1 MWVAV
6 WAMGVTPGGGFSDAL
21 IVASLHRAS
30 KSKSSQYHRCLVHF
44 EPSGYRGAMPW
55 KRPSP
60 RVRLLIRQS
69 AQITVN
75 ARPEWLEELD
85 DAVLGANPTIAADPE
100 LAAAVSRSNL
110 ANLQFWATANVRDPG
125 APVPPNTGPEP
136 MNIARELVRR
146 GLNAYSLDAYRVGE
160 GVAWRRLM
168 EIAFEL
174 TSDPAELH
182 ELLDVC
188 SRSIS
193 EFIDATLSS
202 IAAQIDLERDELT
215 RGTHAERRETVA
227 LILDGAP
234 IPRRRA
240 EGRLGYALPGP
251 HTAAVIWS
259 DDPGGDLA
267 RLDAAAEAFGQAAGA
282 VRSLSVLAS
291 TATRW
296 AWVSGPVDTDA
307 LQRAVRAMPDVRVAI
322 GPTAD
327 GVDGFRRSHFD
338 AITTQQLMA
347 RLHSPQQIA
356 LFTDV
361 QLVALITADTDR
373 AAEFVNQTLGGLETA
388 GTELQDT
395 VRTFV
400 DEQCNASRAAK
411 RLYTHRNTLV
421 RRLAR
426 ADELLPRPLA
436 ESSVEVAVALDVL
449 RWRGNRG

>member
-1 MWVAV
+1 MTA
-6 WAMGVTPGGGFSDAL
+6 
-21 IVASLHRAS
+21 
-30 KSKSSQYHRCLVHF
+30 
-44 EPSGYRGAMPW
+44 
-55 KRPSP
+55 KRPSV
-60 RVRLLIRQS
+60 RVRELIRHA

-75 ARPEWLEELD
+75 ARPEWLQELD
-85 DAVLGANPTIAADPE
+85 DAVLGANPAIAADPE
-100 LAAAVSRSNL
+100 LAAAVSRSNQ
-110 ANLQFWATANVRDPG
+110 ANLFFWATANVREPG
-125 APVPPNTGPEP
+125 APVPPNAGPEP
-136 MNIARELVRR
+136 LGVARELVRR
-146 GLNAYSLDAYRVGE
+146 GLDAYALDAYRVGE

-182 ELLDVC
+182 EFLDVC

-193 EFIDATLSS
+193 AFVDATLAA

-240 EGRLGYALPGP
+240 EARLGYALTGP
-251 HTAAVIWS
+251 HTAAVVWS
-259 DDPGGDLA
+259 DDPGADLS
-267 RLDAAAEAFGQAAGA
+267 RLDHAAEAIGHAAGA
-282 VRSLSVLAS
+282 RLLSVLAS
-291 TATRW
+291 AATRW
-296 AWVSGPVDTDA
+296 VWVAGTVDTDV
-307 LQRAVRAMPDVRVAI
+307 LLRSVKAMPDVRLAI
-322 GPTAD
+322 GPTAT

-373 AAEFVNQTLGGLETA
+373 AAEYVKHTLGDLESA
-388 GTELQDT
+388 GAELQDT

-400 DEQCNASRAAK
+400 TSQCNASRAAQ
-411 RLYTHRNTLV
+411 RLYTHRNTLL

-436 ESSVEVAVALDVL
+436 DSSVEVAVALEVL
-449 RWRGNRG
+449 RWRG